1 MLTIKYDDPIET
13 EQDGKTTTVVHA
25 SHTVEN
31 ATIDDLGNIINQKD
45 DGETDSTVTIK
56 CK

>member
-13 EQDGKTTTVVHA
+13 EHDGKTTTVVHA

-45 DGETDSTVTIK
+45 DGETDITVTIK

>member
-13 EQDGKTTTVVHA
+13 EQDGKVTTVVHA

-45 DGETDSTVTIK
+45 DGETDITVTIK

>member
-13 EQDGKTTTVVHA
+13 EQDCETTTVVHA

-45 DGETDSTVTIK
+45 DGETDITVTIK

>member
-13 EQDGKTTTVVHA
+13 EQDDKTTTVVHA

-31 ATIDDLGNIINQKD
+31 ATIDDLGNIINEKD
-45 DGETDSTVTIK
+45 DGETDITVTIK

>member
-1 MLTIKYDDPIET
+1 MLTIKYDDSIET
-13 EQDGKTTTVVHA
+13 EQDGKTTTVVHT

-45 DGETDSTVTIK
+45 DGETDITVTIK

>member
-13 EQDGKTTTVVHA
+13 EQDGKTTTVIHA

-31 ATIDDLGNIINQKD
+31 ATIDDLGNIINEKD
-45 DGETDSTVTIK
+45 DGETEITVTIK